1 MKKIFKSVL
10 VLSILAG
17 LASCEEEK
25 DLIIA
30 SPQGEFRLL
39 TPTSGE
45 TVVLAPETPNNPGV
59 SLSWET
65 MDFGVQTEITYTVEA
80 DRSGDNFDTPQV
92 VAQTTNTFAS
102 VNSSDLNGIA
112 LASEL
117 VPFEAGNLD
126 LRVKATIGNGAEAV
140 YSDVVTYVVTPY
152 TTETP
157 KMYVVGNFLNASG
170 YGNDW
175 TPSNAVPI
183 SASGFGQ
190 TDFEGYVYMNM
201 SSIEYKILP
210 TNEGWDGDYGDD
222 GSFTGTLIQEGESNI
237 TMSGPGY
244 FRIKATTNGSGGGTY
259 SAQPAAWGI
268 IGSATPTGWDSD
280 TNMTYDATSK
290 KWTITMNLVGGQ
302 KIKFRANDTW
312 DLNYGDNG
320 ADGSLEEGGADI
332 DVPASGNYTVTL
344 DLSTPRAYTFSL
356 QLN

>member
-1 MKKIFKSVL
+1 MKKIFKSIL

-17 LASCEEEK
+17 FASCEEEK

-30 SPQGEFRLL
+30 SPEGEFRLL
-39 TPTSGE
+39 TPTAGE
-45 TVVLAPETPNNPGV
+45 SVVLAPETPNNPGV

-65 MDFGVQTEITYTVEA
+65 MDYGAQTEITYTVEA

-102 VNSSDLNGIA
+102 VNSADLNGIA

-117 VPFEAGNLD
+117 VPFEPGNLD
-126 LRVKATIGNGAEAV
+126 FRVKATIGNGAEEA

-157 KMYVVGNFLNASG
+157 RVYVVGNFSNASG

-175 TPSNAVPI
+175 TPANGVPLA
-183 SASGFGQ
+183 SSGFGE

-201 SSIEYKILP
+201 ASIEYKILP

-222 GSFTGTLIQEGESNI
+222 GTFTGTLAQEGESNI
-237 TMSGPGY
+237 TLSGPGY
-244 FRIKATTNGSGGGTY
+244 FRIRANTDPEVMTY
-259 SAQPAAWGI
+259 SAQPTNWGL
-268 IGSATPTGWDSD
+268 IGSATPNGWDSD
-280 TNMTYDATSK
+280 QDMTYNPSTK
-290 KWTITMNLVGGQ
+290 KWEITLNLVGGQ
-302 KIKFRANDTW
+302 EVKFRANDAW
-312 DLNYGDNG
+312 DLNFGDTG
-320 ADGSLEEGGADI
+320 ADGSLNEGGDNIA
-332 DVPASGNYTVTL
+332 VGASGNYTVTL
-344 DLSTPRAYTFSL
+344 DLSNPREYTYEL